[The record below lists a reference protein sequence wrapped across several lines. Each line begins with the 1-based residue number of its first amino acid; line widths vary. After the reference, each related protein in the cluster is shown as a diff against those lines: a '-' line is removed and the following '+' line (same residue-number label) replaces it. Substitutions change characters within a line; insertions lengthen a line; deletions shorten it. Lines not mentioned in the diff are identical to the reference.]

1 MLLSPFIRKISLT
14 AHITFSVG
22 WLGAVAGF
30 LALAIIGISSQDKQ
44 LVRSAYLAMEAIGWF
59 VIVPFCIGS
68 LLSGLIQA
76 LGTSWGLFKHYWVLS
91 KFAVT
96 VLSTIVLFLHMQ
108 PISFLSDMAEKS
120 TFSDSDFRK
129 LRIQLLANAGAA
141 LLVLLVLTTISVFKP
156 WGRTSFGVRK
166 QNGLREKLNSGE
178 GLNKNKWRKY
188 LLLGFIGL
196 VIILFIVSHLMKGG
210 LSHH

>member
-76 LGTSWGLFKHYWVLS
+76 LGTPWELFKHYWVLT
-91 KFAVT
+91 KFVVT

-108 PISFLSDMAEKS
+108 PISFLADMAQKS
-120 TFSDSDFRK
+120 TFSESDFRSV
-129 LRIQLLANAGAA
+129 RIQLLADAGAA

-156 WGRTSFGVRK
+156 WGRTSIGVQK
-166 QNGLREKLNSGE
+166 QNELKEKFNSGE
-178 GLNKNKWRKY
+178 GLNNNKWPKY

>member
-1 MLLSPFIRKISLT
+1 MLLSPVIRKISLT

-30 LALAIIGISSQDKQ
+30 LALAITGISSQDKQ
-44 LVRSAYLAMEAIGWF
+44 LVRSAYLAMEAVGWF

-76 LGTSWGLFKHYWVLS
+76 LGSPWGLLKHYWVLT
-91 KFAVT
+91 KFVVT

-108 PISFLSDMAEKS
+108 PINFLAEMAQKS
-120 TFSDSDFRK
+120 TFSDSGFRNV
-129 LRIQLLANAGAA
+129 RIQLLADAGAA

-156 WGRTSFGVRK
+156 WGRTSISVRE
-166 QNGLREKLNSGE
+166 QNGLKEKLNSGE

-188 LLLGFIGL
+188 VLLGFIGL
-196 VIILFIVSHLMKGG
+196 VIILFIVSHLLKGG